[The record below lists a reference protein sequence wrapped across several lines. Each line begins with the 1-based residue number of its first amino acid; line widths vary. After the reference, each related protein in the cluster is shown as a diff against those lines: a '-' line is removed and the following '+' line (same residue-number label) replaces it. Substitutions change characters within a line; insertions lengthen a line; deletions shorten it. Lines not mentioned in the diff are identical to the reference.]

1 MRTISI
7 INPKGG
13 CGKSTIATSLAAALA
28 WEGYQVALAD
38 MDPQQSTTDWLQQRP
53 DDQPEI
59 IGLSIDG
66 PGQVRA
72 PRGTDFMI
80 LDAPAATYSAD
91 LATLIRRSD
100 TMLVPVLPSPIDMR
114 AAHRFLTN
122 LFTLK
127 PVKEGEVKVGL
138 IANRVRRGSVMYREL
153 KGFLGYMSVPFV
165 GHLRQ
170 SSNYVEAMER
180 GLGVGDLPGSRAEED
195 WQEWETVL
203 AWLRS
208 GDSQPRSV

>member
-72 PRGTDFMI
+72 PRGTDSGP
-80 LDAPAATYSAD
+80 PAH
-91 LATLIRRSD
+91 
-100 TMLVPVLPSPIDMR
+100 PP
-114 AAHRFLTN
+114 
-122 LFTLK
+122 
-127 PVKEGEVKVGL
+127 
-138 IANRVRRGSVMYREL
+138 
-153 KGFLGYMSVPFV
+153 
-165 GHLRQ
+165 
-170 SSNYVEAMER
+170 
-180 GLGVGDLPGSRAEED
+180 
-195 WQEWETVL
+195 
-203 AWLRS
+203 
-208 GDSQPRSV
+208 